1 MGGISNRM
9 DELNTILASTQKH
22 INRFKVWHYVIASP
36 LLIHFLFFFLLL
48 QTSCGS
54 FTNMLKAK
62 IGGRRNSTASLDTQ
76 SENGEI
82 SNSSSPQRQSQNS
95 AEFTQRQTDL
105 NRGIDGNLEKL
116 DSLLDKAETA
126 HYSMLDQRK
135 RMEKMLK

>member
-1 MGGISNRM
+1 
-9 DELNTILASTQKH
+9 
-22 INRFKVWHYVIASP
+22 
-36 LLIHFLFFFLLL
+36 
-48 QTSCGS
+48 
-54 FTNMLKAK
+54 MLKAK

-95 AEFTQRQTDL
+95 GEFTQRQTDL